1 MAVSAAPCDTI
12 DFTLERTRYCLGLNM
27 SVLSRLESRFGWL
40 AVPNLTLIL
49 IVGQV
54 FLYIA
59 RHFAPGAAD
68 EDVLEKVRLL
78 PADVLAGQVWRII
91 TFLFDPPITNPIFA
105 FFFWYMFY
113 FMGSTLESNWG
124 TFRYNVF
131 LLIGYVACLVSAF
144 ATYYAVKNAGLPA
157 ELIGDMPANNG
168 FLYGTVFLAFARLYP
183 EFVLYI
189 MFVLPVKIKW
199 LAWLQW
205 IFYGLTFLG
214 GDWMVKGMVVA
225 SVANYWLFF
234 GRDIWQGAKQGHR
247 RMQHQARTLK
257 GQGKLIHTCA
267 ICGLSSDTSPQ
278 TQFRYCSKCDG
289 ERCYCSDHLQNH
301 QHVSREAAGALGTES
316 R

>member
-1 MAVSAAPCDTI
+1 
-12 DFTLERTRYCLGLNM
+12 M
-27 SVLSRLESRFGWL
+27 SVLSRLESKFGRF

-59 RHFAPGAAD
+59 RHFAPGAAE

-78 PADVLAGQVWRII
+78 PAAVLEGQVWRVA
-91 TFLFDPPITNPIFA
+91 TFLFDPPITNPLFA

-113 FMGSTLESNWG
+113 FMGTTLEANWG

-131 LLIGYVACLVSAF
+131 LLVGYVACVASAF
-144 ATYYAVKNAGLPA
+144 GTFYTAKAAGDA
-157 ELIGDMPANNG
+157 GIVEWPANNG

-183 EFVLYI
+183 DFVLYI

-199 LAWLQW
+199 LALLQW
-205 IFYGLTFLG
+205 ILYGLTFLTG
-214 GDWMVKGMVVA
+214 GWMIRGMIVA
-225 SVANYWLFF
+225 SVANYFLFF
-234 GRDIWQGAKQGHR
+234 GRDIWQGAKHGHR
-247 RMQHQARTLK
+247 RMQHQSRTLK
-257 GQGKLIHTCA
+257 GTGRLVHKCA

-289 ERCYCSDHLQNH
+289 ERCYCPEHLQSH
-301 QHVSREAAGALGTES
+301 EHVSRETAGSAV
-316 R
+316 RK

>member
-1 MAVSAAPCDTI
+1 
-12 DFTLERTRYCLGLNM
+12 M
-27 SVLSRLESRFGWL
+27 SLISRMEPRFGRF

-59 RHFAPGAAD
+59 RHFAPGAAE

-78 PADVLAGQVWRII
+78 PEAVLSGQAWRLV
-91 TFLFDPPITNPIFA
+91 TFVFDPPLDNPLFA

-113 FMGSTLESNWG
+113 FMGTTLEANWG

-131 LLIGYVACLVSAF
+131 LLIGYLACVVSAF
-144 ATYYAVKNAGLPA
+144 VTYFAVGAAGLPGGA
-157 ELIGDMPANNG
+157 PANNG

-189 MFVLPVKIKW
+189 MFILPVKIKW
-199 LAWLQW
+199 LALLQW
-205 IFYGLTFLG
+205 IFYGLQFLG

-225 SVANYWLFF
+225 SVANYLLFF
-234 GRDIWQGAKQGHR
+234 GRDIWLGAKQGHR
-247 RMQHQARTLK
+247 RMQHQARSLK
-257 GQGKLIHTCA
+257 GQGRIIHKCA
-267 ICGLSSDTSPQ
+267 VCGLSSDTLPQ

-289 ERCYCSDHLQNH
+289 ERCYCPEHLQNH
-301 QHVSREAAGALGTES
+301 EHVTRETAGAAGGKC

>member
-1 MAVSAAPCDTI
+1 
-12 DFTLERTRYCLGLNM
+12 M
-27 SVLSRLESRFGWL
+27 SLLSRLESRFGRF

-54 FLYIA
+54 FLYVA

-78 PADVLAGQVWRII
+78 PAAVLSGQVWRLV
-91 TFLFDPPITNPIFA
+91 TFLFDPPLDNPLFA

-113 FMGSTLESNWG
+113 FMGTTLEANWG

-131 LLIGYVACLVSAF
+131 LLIGYLACLGSAF
-144 ATYYAVKNAGLPA
+144 ATYWAAAGAGAAAVADL
-157 ELIGDMPANNG
+157 PANNG

-205 IFYGLTFLG
+205 ILYGLTFLS
-214 GDWMVKGMVVA
+214 GDWMIKGMIVA
-225 SVANYWLFF
+225 SVANYLLFF
-234 GRDIWQGAKQGHR
+234 GREIWQGAKQGHR
-247 RMQHQARTLK
+247 RMQRQARSLK
-257 GQGKLIHTCA
+257 GPGRLVHKCA
-267 ICGLSSDTSPQ
+267 VCGLTSETSPQ

-289 ERCYCSDHLQNH
+289 ERCFCPDHLQDH
-301 QHVSREAAGALGTES
+301 EHVSRETTEATTGGKH

>member
-1 MAVSAAPCDTI
+1 MAI
-12 DFTLERTRYCLGLNM
+12 
-27 SVLSRLESRFGWL
+27 LSRLESRLGRF

-54 FLYIA
+54 FLYVA

-78 PADVLAGQVWRII
+78 PAEVLSGQVWRLV
-91 TFLFDPPITNPIFA
+91 TFVFDPPLDNPLFA

-113 FMGSTLESNWG
+113 FMGTTLEANWG

-131 LLIGYVACLVSAF
+131 LLIGYLACLASAF
-144 ATYYAVKNAGLPA
+144 VMYYAAKGAGAGAADLA
-157 ELIGDMPANNG
+157 ANNG

-205 IFYGLTFLG
+205 ILYGLAFLS
-214 GDWMVKGMVVA
+214 GDLMTKGMIVA
-225 SVANYWLFF
+225 SIANYLLFF

-247 RMQHQARTLK
+247 RMQHQARSLK
-257 GQGKLIHTCA
+257 GPGRLVHKCA
-267 ICGLSSDTSPQ
+267 VCGLSSEASPQ
-278 TQFRYCSKCDG
+278 TQFRYCSRCEG
-289 ERCYCSDHLQNH
+289 ERCYCPEHLLDHE
-301 QHVSREAAGALGTES
+301 HVAHEMPGVSAGEKL